1 MRGQLGGE
9 LSLDGLPAALDGG
22 NVAAMDVVLN
32 VERLWVSPYVFVCF
46 VALTEKGI
54 GFRSVEL
61 DTSRGDTRS
70 ADYLGRTLT
79 GRVPTLQHGDFALG
93 ESSAIVEY
101 IEQAFPEPPVLPRE
115 LHERARCRQLM
126 SWLRSDDLAALRE
139 ARPTSSMFYE
149 HITAPLEGAAK
160 LAADKLVSVS
170 ERFLHGQH
178 HNLFGAWSIAD
189 SELAFMLH
197 RLILNQQPLPA
208 RLRDY
213 AVAQWQ
219 RPSVQQFVQRKRP
232 ARP

>member
-1 MRGQLGGE
+1 
-9 LSLDGLPAALDGG
+9 
-22 NVAAMDVVLN
+22 MDVVLN
-32 VERLWVSPYVFVCF
+32 VERSWVSPYVFTCF

-61 DTSRGDTRS
+61 DTHKGDTRS
-70 ADYLGRTLT
+70 TEYLGRTLT
-79 GRVPTLQHGDFALG
+79 GRVPTLEHGDFALG

-101 IEQAFPEPPVLPRE
+101 LEQVFVEPPVLPRE
-115 LHERARCRQLM
+115 PRERARCRQLM
-126 SWLRSDDLAALRE
+126 SWLRSDDLAPLRE
-139 ARPTSSMFYE
+139 ARPTTSMFYE
-149 HITAPLEGAAK
+149 HVTAPLDGAAK

-189 SELAFMLH
+189 SELAFMLQ
-197 RLILNQQPLPA
+197 RLILNQQSIPA
-208 RLRDY
+208 RVRDY

-232 ARP
+232 PRTL

>member
-1 MRGQLGGE
+1 
-9 LSLDGLPAALDGG
+9 
-22 NVAAMDVVLN
+22 MDVVLN
-32 VERLWVSPYVFVCF
+32 VEPRWVSPYVFACF

-54 GFRSVEL
+54 GFRSQEL
-61 DTSRGDTRS
+61 DANAGQTRA
-70 ADYLGRTLT
+70 ADYLARTLT
-79 GRVPTLQHGDFALG
+79 GRVPTLEHGDFALG

-101 IEQAFPEPPVLPRE
+101 LEHVFPEPPVLPRE
-115 LHERARCRQLM
+115 PRERARARQLL

-139 ARPTSSMFYE
+139 ARPTTTMFYE
-149 HITAPLEGAAK
+149 HVTAPLEGAAK

-219 RPSVQQFVQRKRP
+219 RPSVQQFVQKKRP
-232 ARP
+232 PR